1 MSSFYVKKAPS
12 QILRESWFQVKS
24 IMYGCLSSSSKLF
37 SCKRRKFIDDV
48 NSEVFG
54 NWELFWVTALHG
66 KEVRVSKLIPE

>member
-1 MSSFYVKKAPS
+1 
-12 QILRESWFQVKS
+12 
-24 IMYGCLSSSSKLF
+24 MYGCLSSSSKLF